1 MDARIKQISHK
12 PATFK
17 TDETGYTEITKPCYA
32 LVTFE
37 VDTDSHSEL
46 AELRELEDM
55 SRNKE
60 YVRITAHKSQRELEL
75 SEPGQIR
82 GHDDENVDR

>member
-12 PATFK
+12 AATFK
-17 TDETGYTEITKPCYA
+17 TDETGFTEIAKPCYA

-37 VDTDSHSEL
+37 VDTDSYSQL
-46 AELRELEDM
+46 AELRELEDI

-60 YVRITAHKSQRELEL
+60 YVRITAHKSQRELDL
-75 SEPGQIR
+75 SANGE
-82 GHDDENVDR
+82 DDDDAE